1 MKITKKALKQII
13 AEEISHTLRE
23 AEEEAKTEKTLEQGF
38 EQALEHGKEKTP
50 EESEQESQAALAKLP
65 PEVAGEVEKFIEY
78 AKQQMEKE
86 PIGESGHWGGHGY
99 AYRTG
104 QSKADTEKDKQAH
117 DLFDGTMAGAGPSMI
132 FGGLPLAGWLLSITG
147 GALSL
152 PILGFGVGSA
162 IGAALIG
169 HINMK
174 WQAKKRAEKET

>member
-1 MKITKKALKQII
+1 M
-13 AEEISHTLRE
+13 
-23 AEEEAKTEKTLEQGF
+23 
-38 EQALEHGKEKTP
+38 
-50 EESEQESQAALAKLP
+50 P
-65 PEVAGEVEKFIEY
+65 PEVAEEVEKFIKY

-86 PIGESGHWGGHGY
+86 PIGESGGSGHGY

-104 QSKADTEKDKQAH
+104 QKTPTEKDKQAE
-117 DLFDGTMAGAGPSMI
+117 DLFVGAFNGLGPSMI

>member
-1 MKITKKALKQII
+1 MKITKNQLKQII
-13 AEEISHTLRE
+13 LEEISHTLRE

-86 PIGESGHWGGHGY
+86 PIGESGHWGGHGARY
-99 AYRTG
+99 HE
-104 QSKADTEKDKQAH
+104 KPPTEEKKQAEY
-117 DLFDGTMAGAGPSMI
+117 LFAGAFNGLGPSMI

>member
-1 MKITKKALKQII
+1 MKITKSQLKQII

-86 PIGESGHWGGHGY
+86 PIGESGGSGHGY

-104 QSKADTEKDKQAH
+104 QKPPTEEKKQAE
-117 DLFDGTMAGAGPSMI
+117 DLFVGAFNGLGPSMI

-174 WQAKKRAEKET
+174 WQAKKRAEKQT